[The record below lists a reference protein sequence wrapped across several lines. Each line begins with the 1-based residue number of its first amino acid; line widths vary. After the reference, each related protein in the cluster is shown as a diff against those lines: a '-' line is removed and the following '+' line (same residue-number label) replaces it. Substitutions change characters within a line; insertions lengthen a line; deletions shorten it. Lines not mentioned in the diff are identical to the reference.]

1 MLKQDFPSS
10 FDLLNHDNSQLSEY
24 KETTVEKETETT
36 AVKVSPAKK
45 VELSKETK
53 RIMNLVE

>member
-24 KETTVEKETETT
+24 KETTVEKETT

>member
-10 FDLLNHDNSQLSEY
+10 FDLLNHDNSQISEY
-24 KETTVEKETETT
+24 KETTVEKETT